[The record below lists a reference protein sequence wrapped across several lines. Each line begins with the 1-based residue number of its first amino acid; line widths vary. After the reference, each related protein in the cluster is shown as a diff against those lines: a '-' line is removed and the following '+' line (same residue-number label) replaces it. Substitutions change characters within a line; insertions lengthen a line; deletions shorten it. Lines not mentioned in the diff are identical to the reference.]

1 MPVPDGIGQSITRLY
16 DTLRSETA
24 GWQQAY
30 QDDLVQQR
38 QDKVVA
44 ARELRQSLT
53 LLETRVAEER
63 RRLQF
68 Q

>member
-1 MPVPDGIGQSITRLY
+1 
-16 DTLRSETA
+16 LRSETA

-44 ARELRQSLT
+44 EGSCAK
-53 LLETRVAEER
+53 A
-63 RRLQF
+63 
-68 Q
+68 

>member
-1 MPVPDGIGQSITRLY
+1 MPSRLCPDWKSFSRERGSHAVPDGIGQSITRLY

-44 ARELRQSLT
+44 EGSCAK
-53 LLETRVAEER
+53 A
-63 RRLQF
+63 
-68 Q
+68 